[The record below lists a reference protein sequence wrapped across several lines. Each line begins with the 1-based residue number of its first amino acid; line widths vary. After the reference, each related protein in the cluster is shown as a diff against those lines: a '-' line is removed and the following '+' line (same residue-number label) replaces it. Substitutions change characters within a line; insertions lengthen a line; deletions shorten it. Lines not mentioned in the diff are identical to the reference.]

1 MKILKVIHGYPPLY
15 QAGSEV
21 YSQSLVNELLRQG
34 HEVRVFTRE
43 ENPFAPDFSVRE
55 NGILNVVN
63 IPREKDGYRHA
74 VMDRVFSQLVDGFRP
89 DVAHIGHLNHLS
101 TGIPEV
107 LKASGVPTVFT
118 LHDFWLMCPRGQF
131 LQTNFGQNE
140 YYRPCERQ
148 EHGKCARECYRGF
161 WNESEND
168 PESEAYWTRWVE
180 RRMSETRRV
189 AELTDLFIAPSRRLR
204 ERFIN
209 DFGVPENKIVYLDY
223 GFPMDYLTTLETE
236 SPRQR
241 FTFGYIG
248 THIPAKGVNMLIE
261 AFSRMNGRSELLI
274 WGREAAQST
283 AALKRM
289 AHGLNVRF
297 MGEYVNRNIATEVM
311 SRIDCIVVP
320 SIWQENSPLVIHE
333 AQICGK
339 PVITAD
345 VGGMAEYVEHLTN
358 GLLFRHR
365 DPQDL
370 YEKMLFAVENPETM
384 NRLGR
389 RGYLYDKASLNI
401 SEHVKA
407 IVNIYHSLIQQQ

>member
-1 MKILKVIHGYPPLY
+1 MKILKIIHGYPPLY

-43 ENPFAPDFSVRE
+43 ENPFAPDFSIRE
-55 NGILNVVN
+55 NGILTVVN
-63 IPREKDGYRHA
+63 LPREKDGYRHA
-74 VMDRVFSQLVDGFRP
+74 SLDNKFSDVVKSFHP
-89 DVAHIGHLNHLS
+89 DVAHVGHLNHLS
-101 TGIPEV
+101 TGIVEV
-107 LKASGVPTVFT
+107 LKAAGVPVVFT

-140 YYRPCERQ
+140 YYRLCDGQ
-148 EHGKCARECYRGF
+148 EHGKCARECYRSF

-180 RRMSETRRV
+180 RRMAETRRV
-189 AELTDLFIAPSRRLR
+189 TELTDVFLAPSRRLR
-204 ERFIN
+204 ERFIR
-209 DFGVPENKIVYLDY
+209 DFGVREDKIVYMDY
-223 GFPMDYLTTLETE
+223 GFPSEYL
-236 SPRQR
+236 SPPEVEHERER

-248 THIPAKGVNMLIE
+248 THIPAKGVSMLIE
-261 AFSRMNGRSELLI
+261 AYARLNGRSELWV

-289 AHGLNVRF
+289 ADGKNVRF
-297 MGEYVNRNIATEVM
+297 MGEYVNKNIAAEVM
-311 SRIDCIVVP
+311 SRVDCIVVP

-345 VGGMAEYVEHLTN
+345 FGGMAEYVEHGVN

-365 DPQDL
+365 DREDL
-370 YEKMLFAVENPETM
+370 YRKMRYAVENPDLM
-384 NRLGR
+384 RQMGK
-389 RGYLYDKASLNI
+389 RGYLYDPKALDV
-401 SEHVKA
+401 SEHVKE
-407 IVNIYHSLIQQQ
+407 IVKIYQKLLQK